1 MSKHNPHVSVHQ
13 IIQHTIKAEQVLAGK
28 TYEDF
33 VSEWDTCLLVERL
46 LEIIGEAANR
56 LPEELRAQ
64 YPEIPWRQIIGTR
77 HWLAHGYDAI
87 DYRIL
92 WDAVTNH
99 LAALRT
105 SAERMLADL
114 DRSASNN

>member
-1 MSKHNPHVSVHQ
+1 MSRHNPRIALQ
-13 IIQHTIKAEQVLAGK
+13 QLIQHTIKAEQVITGK

-33 VSEWDTCLLVERL
+33 IAEWDTCLLVERL
-46 LEIIGEAANR
+46 IEIIGEAANR
-56 LPEELRAQ
+56 LPEELRTQ
-64 YPEIPWRQIIGTR
+64 YPEVPWRQIIGTR
-77 HWLAHGYDAI
+77 NWLAHGYDAI

-99 LAALRT
+99 LAALRA

-114 DRSASNN
+114 ERSSSS